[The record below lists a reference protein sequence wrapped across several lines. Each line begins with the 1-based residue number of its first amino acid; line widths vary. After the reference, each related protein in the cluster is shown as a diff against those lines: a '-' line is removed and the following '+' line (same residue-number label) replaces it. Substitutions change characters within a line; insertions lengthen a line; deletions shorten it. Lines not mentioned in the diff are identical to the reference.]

1 MQSKNHKKRSTVA
14 ALLLLIL
21 ISSCATEKG
30 MFASKKYKHAMQAN
44 RQMEKTI
51 KELQADTLNKNQQY
65 QKLSHDKKMLHQ
77 QYQDLQRA
85 NADLGKKYEQ
95 YVQQS
100 TLNADQLRTALLNEQ
115 KELRKKESLLM
126 EREKRLVELESMLRR
141 QDSIAQALNQKVKQ
155 ALLGFQTDELTIELK
170 EGKVYV
176 SMTDRLLFKSGSASV
191 EKKGKEALQKLA
203 DVLAKNSDIKV
214 LIEGHTDNVPIKNAA
229 YQDNWD
235 LSVARATSIVRILCQ
250 DFHMDPTKLTASGK
264 SEFYPVADNTT
275 AIGKAKNRRTEIVLI
290 PNLEELYKLVKLS

>member
-1 MQSKNHKKRSTVA
+1 MHIKNHKRQSIPTA
-14 ALLLLIL
+14 FLLLVI
-21 ISSCATEKG
+21 ISGCATEKG
-30 MFASKKYKHAMQAN
+30 MFASKKYKHAMQEN
-44 RQMEKTI
+44 RQMHKTI
-51 KELQADTLNKNQQY
+51 EGLQVDTLHKNQQY
-65 QKLSHDKKMLHQ
+65 QKLSHEWKMLNQ
-77 QYQDLQRA
+77 QYNDLQRA
-85 NADLGKKYEQ
+85 KADLGKKYEQ

-100 TLNADQLRTALLNEQ
+100 TLNTDQLRTALLNEQ

-126 EREKRLVELESMLRR
+126 EREKRLVELESRLRK

-264 SEFYPVADNTT
+264 SEFYPVADNGT

-290 PNLEELYKLVKLS
+290 PNLEELYKLVKI